1 MLNLYELLSDEDKQI
16 ITNYVV
22 KYGINKEDYIGTEEF
37 LEEWSKAKVKL
48 YRALGNQFKI
58 SIPYTYN
65 LSEEDIR
72 ADMRENLLEH
82 PFVSSV
88 FDWLCSEELITIL
101 YSMKDEKAGFTR
113 FDIEKLLSSK
123 LLATNVV
130 TYDMVL
136 NVLDTKKKVKI
147 QKGTKTI
154 KAIYKILEYFDW
166 PASKESYE
174 SFRIAHSQ
182 VLNTKTIK
190 GNLVISIHPMDFI
203 TMSDNDNDWSSCMN
217 WVEEGCYRLGTV
229 EMMNSNNVI
238 VCYLENEK
246 KQFFFGKSHI
256 FENEEDKKLYTWNN
270 KKWRQLFYLNKD
282 IICSGK
288 SYPYYQEDMTLF
300 LLSKIKEIVS
310 SNMGWSYSFGP
321 QRYKDMITIND
332 EDDFEMA
339 KINSYSHKIIFN
351 TEAMY
356 HDFINDKDFKYFCY
370 RNKVKKNRII
380 SVSGKTKCLCCRS
393 LDIKGEK
400 SEYAEYNDRYDNTEQ
415 LVCNSCIKEKFTCSH
430 CHKTNTRKK
439 NRKFLG
445 KPICEECYSKLAKKC
460 PSCGQDFIANIDR
473 VEALFAKTKDN
484 PSIEEIIKVCR
495 DLSKRRKESAIYPL
509 YMCEDCRCKEIG
521 KGNFII
527 RENYGEKNNYTVKRE
542 FFHFDWEGKYAKYIS
557 SKVMSEEDIKPYLYE
572 NLAASS
578 F

>member
-1 MLNLYELLSDEDKQI
+1 MKSGKHIRQGDNLMLNLYELLSDEDKQI

-238 VCYLENEK
+238 V
-246 KQFFFGKSHI
+246 H
-256 FENEEDKKLYTWNN
+256 
-270 KKWRQLFYLNKD
+270 
-282 IICSGK
+282 
-288 SYPYYQEDMTLF
+288 
-300 LLSKIKEIVS
+300 
-310 SNMGWSYSFGP
+310 
-321 QRYKDMITIND
+321 
-332 EDDFEMA
+332 
-339 KINSYSHKIIFN
+339 
-351 TEAMY
+351 
-356 HDFINDKDFKYFCY
+356 
-370 RNKVKKNRII
+370 
-380 SVSGKTKCLCCRS
+380 
-393 LDIKGEK
+393 
-400 SEYAEYNDRYDNTEQ
+400 
-415 LVCNSCIKEKFTCSH
+415 
-430 CHKTNTRKK
+430 
-439 NRKFLG
+439 
-445 KPICEECYSKLAKKC
+445 
-460 PSCGQDFIANIDR
+460 
-473 VEALFAKTKDN
+473 
-484 PSIEEIIKVCR
+484 
-495 DLSKRRKESAIYPL
+495 
-509 YMCEDCRCKEIG
+509 
-521 KGNFII
+521 
-527 RENYGEKNNYTVKRE
+527 
-542 FFHFDWEGKYAKYIS
+542 
-557 SKVMSEEDIKPYLYE
+557 
-572 NLAASS
+572 
-578 F
+578 